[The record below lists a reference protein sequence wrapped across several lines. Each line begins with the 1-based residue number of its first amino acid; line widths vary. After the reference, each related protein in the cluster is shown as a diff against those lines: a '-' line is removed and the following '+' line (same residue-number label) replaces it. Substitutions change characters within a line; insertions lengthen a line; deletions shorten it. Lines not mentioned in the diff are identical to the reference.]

1 MPRMTGAR
9 FLAESLAAYGVTHT
23 FMVPAILRRTMA
35 EMERRTEI
43 RNIHTH
49 GEKSAAYMADGYARA
64 SGRPGICMAQQVGS
78 LNLAAGIRDAW
89 LANSP
94 VIAFT
99 GGTKP
104 SQKYRN
110 LYQAADDLPA
120 FEPYTKWNAAVEDVT
135 RIPDMIRHAFRA
147 STSGRPGPVHLQF
160 QGQEGE
166 IDQDEGD
173 LQLSID
179 AAFTTVPPFRPLP
192 DPKGVRDAVH
202 RIIAAK
208 SPVLVAGGGVRA
220 SNAGGALRALAELG
234 DIPVATS
241 LNGKDSIP
249 GCHPLSVGVVGT
261 YSRASAN
268 RTVHE
273 ADLVIFVGS
282 QVGSLTTN
290 FWRLPAPGTPAIQI
304 DIDAESLGRNYPVE
318 TAILGDAKTTLEQ
331 LLHAMRHAAPAPR
344 PGWIRR
350 VKAIA
355 AEWQDEFSSLLASDA
370 CPIRPERICST
381 LARSLPGN
389 AIVVVDT
396 GHAGMWMGGLFDLS
410 SDGQSYIRSAGHLGW
425 AFPAGLGAKCACRD
439 RPVVVFTGDL
449 GLWYHIGEI
458 ETAVRCNIN
467 TVTVVNNNHSGNQS
481 MRGFDIAYDGKP
493 TERTR
498 ELWVH
503 NEVNFARVAEE
514 IGACG
519 IRVEHPQE
527 LEGAIA
533 AALESDRPAVV
544 DVATDIEAVAPL
556 AWDRSGWTQR
566 Y

>member
-1 MPRMTGAR
+1 
-9 FLAESLAAYGVTHT
+9 
-23 FMVPAILRRTMA
+23 
-35 EMERRTEI
+35 
-43 RNIHTH
+43 
-49 GEKSAAYMADGYARA
+49 
-64 SGRPGICMAQQVGS
+64 MAQQVGS

-94 VIAFT
+94 VIALT

-104 SQKYRN
+104 SQKHRN

-135 RIPDMIRHAFRA
+135 RFPDMIRHAFRA

-192 DPKGVRDAVH
+192 DPKGVRAAVD

-208 SPVLVAGGGVRA
+208 RPVLVASGGVRA
-220 SNAGGALRALAELG
+220 SNAGGALRAFAELG

-268 RTVHE
+268 QTVHE

-290 FWRLPAPGTPAIQI
+290 FWRLPVPGTPAIQI
-304 DIDAESLGRNYPVE
+304 DIDAESLGRNYPME

-331 LLHAMRHAAPAPR
+331 LLHAMRHTAPPPR

-350 VKAIA
+350 VRAIS
-355 AEWQDEFSSLLASDA
+355 AEWQDEFSSVLASDA

-381 LARSLPGN
+381 LARSLPEN

-396 GHAGMWMGGLFDLS
+396 GHAGMWMGALFDLS
-410 SDGQSYIRSAGHLGW
+410 SDRSELYSKRR
-425 AFPAGLGAKCACRD
+425 PLGLGLPRRHGCQVRMSGSACRCIH
-439 RPVVVFTGDL
+439 G
-449 GLWYHIGEI
+449 
-458 ETAVRCNIN
+458 
-467 TVTVVNNNHSGNQS
+467 
-481 MRGFDIAYDGKP
+481 
-493 TERTR
+493 
-498 ELWVH
+498 
-503 NEVNFARVAEE
+503 
-514 IGACG
+514 
-519 IRVEHPQE
+519 
-527 LEGAIA
+527 
-533 AALESDRPAVV
+533 
-544 DVATDIEAVAPL
+544 
-556 AWDRSGWTQR
+556 
-566 Y
+566 